1 MVDFRC
7 KECNREFHG
16 QQALEDHNRSKHFV
30 KSMDKVEKSSS
41 LLKNK
46 YVWIFVGI
54 VVIVLVLWAT
64 PSINSDPSKYDEF
77 AQCLTDNGAVMY
89 GAFWCPHCA
98 ETKKNFGSSFQYIV
112 YVECDPR
119 GENEQAELCIEKEI
133 ERYDTWEFT
142 DGSRV
147 IGEPT
152 FEQLSEGTGCP
163 VPEEEK

>member
-1 MVDFRC
+1 M
-7 KECNREFHG
+7 
-16 QQALEDHNRSKHFV
+16 SKK
-30 KSMDKVEKSSS
+30 KSGSKG
-41 LLKNK
+41 L
-46 YVWIFVGI
+46 IIGAI
-54 VVIVLVLWAT
+54 VVVVVVIAVIFLLISSR
-64 PSINSDPSKYDEF
+64 PKYSQESVDTF